1 MIKKCN
7 YLSLA
12 GLHHQDFQTSFPVAV
27 SSLIRQWGDPP
38 IPGVEMTPKKTT
50 KARLIETGARELR
63 RKAQRAKLE
72 RAAAE
77 PVDMG
82 GLDEIVGFALR
93 RAQLASFKNY
103 GRLTEDLGITTAQFS
118 VMRLAH
124 SNPGVNQTMIAA
136 ALDAVTPRMVS
147 IIDDLERRGLLVR
160 LRSTVDRRSHAIF
173 LTQDGRRLHKLL
185 TKRVDKQNQ
194 SMIDRLRGADKT
206 LLLEMLRNLAIPL

>member
-1 MIKKCN
+1 M
-7 YLSLA
+7 A
-12 GLHHQDFQTSFPVAV
+12 
-27 SSLIRQWGDPP
+27 
-38 IPGVEMTPKKTT
+38 PKKTT
-50 KARLIETGARELR
+50 KARLIETEARGLR

-160 LRSTVDRRSHAIF
+160 LPSTVDRRSHAIF
-173 LTQDGRRLHKLL
+173 LTQDGRKLHRLL